1 MSYTHCPTCQ
11 RAFNFSVQAAC
22 PFCPVAATAV
32 DASEDIVAAAEQLAR
47 AMARATPAERAS
59 ALARIDHE
67 ALAALSPP
75 VVAQPVPA
83 PPPLLARLARAVV
96 VRIDSHPRLRRAADR
111 LRQRVR
117 ALAA

>member
-22 PFCPVAATAV
+22 PFCPVAATVV
-32 DASEDIVAAAEQLAR
+32 DASADIVAAAEQLAR

-59 ALARIDHE
+59 ALARIDHD
-67 ALAALSPP
+67 ALAVLSPP
-75 VVAQPVPA
+75 VVAPPVPA
-83 PPPLLARLARAVV
+83 PLLARLARAVV